1 MLSEW
6 HQKYPAQDRIFPFS
20 CEDEN
25 CYLLHP
31 LWTQAPIHCSL
42 HPHFLATSA
51 GQLWSAA
58 SAVPV
63 CLSCL
68 FPMWVDT
75 ENSPD
80 RSLCSHLP
88 HVSPKVTLGLNS
100 ADRLPNVVLFCHC
113 MAPVWKQRKVWHVR
127 RQSHCQICWFLRLQ
141 SPTQLNSWY
150 KLHTCAFTS
159 APKDSRYSTIAKY
172 PWIDAKWRHVCP
184 ETHKQRENFSNSNSM
199 PHQYLKVKMTGQD
212 GI

>member
-1 MLSEW
+1 MLAPSAILLIVDSIIFCIPVCYTARGGMLSEW

-20 CEDEN
+20 CKDEN

-75 ENSPD
+75 GNSPD

-127 RQSHCQICWFLRLQ
+127 RGRAIVRSV
-141 SPTQLNSWY
+141 
-150 KLHTCAFTS
+150 
-159 APKDSRYSTIAKY
+159 DS
-172 PWIDAKWRHVCP
+172 
-184 ETHKQRENFSNSNSM
+184 
-199 PHQYLKVKMTGQD
+199 
-212 GI
+212 